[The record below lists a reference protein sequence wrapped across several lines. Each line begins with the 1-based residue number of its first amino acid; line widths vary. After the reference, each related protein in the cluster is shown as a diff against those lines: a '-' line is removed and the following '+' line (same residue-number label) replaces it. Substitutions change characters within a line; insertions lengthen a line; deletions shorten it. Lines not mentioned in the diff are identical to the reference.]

1 MPAEENVHVF
11 WIYLRF
17 LKWND
22 LLMAPALRN
31 FGSVHKYC
39 SYIQGRLEAW
49 FFNGLAIT
57 EMTYG
62 DGCFVLLL

>member
-1 MPAEENVHVF
+1 MT
-11 WIYLRF
+11 
-17 LKWND
+17 
-22 LLMAPALRN
+22 PALRN